1 MIIPWLAS
9 RISKLYHP
17 STQQPDA
24 DKFAADVLQHERDFA
39 NVAREAYERIIRE
52 PGSVPHDSL
61 GGQLSE
67 VGLALMQVRP
77 QLTGYGSDAGRVA
90 RMEIDHAIEGIRTL
104 VSVLAPEHFEKLAG
118 ASLVPVTNVKVE
130 MDPKVAYSHNAS
142 DTTSTPTILPGGS
155 LNPVLVTTDSGA
167 VRTAQPKEIG
177 TVASSPTTYSTLG
190 GEPVFE
196 HPTIEEPA
204 EEVTHD
210 PDPTPPPIAA

>member
-9 RISKLYHP
+9 RLSKLYQP

-61 GGQLSE
+61 SGWLSE
-67 VGLALMQVRP
+67 FGLALMQVRP
-77 QLTGYGSDAGRVA
+77 QLTGYSSDAGRVA

-130 MDPKVAYSHNAS
+130 MDPKVVYSHNAS
-142 DTTSTPTILPGGS
+142 DTTSTSTILPGGS
-155 LNPVLVTTDSGA
+155 LNPFPDSGE
-167 VRTAQPKEIG
+167 VG
-177 TVASSPTTYSTLG
+177 TLASGPMTYSTLG